1 MKRQIFARFASAA
14 VLVSTL
20 ATGVFAADET
30 VPETVKTTDG
40 RVLKLTWNDEFNGEG
55 LPDSSKW
62 SYEVGYI
69 RNNEAQYYTDARLEN
84 IFQKDGLL
92 TIRTLKEDYDIKD
105 KPNNKGREKAEYTS
119 AAIETLGKASWQYGR
134 VEVRAKLPSGVGI
147 WPAIWM
153 MGDNITKV
161 GWPTCGEI
169 DIMEYVGH
177 TPRTSHAT
185 IHMHRKGAERW
196 KNVSRG
202 NALKFEKEGEAPEER
217 FCVYALEWTKDYLKL
232 FVSLSNQIAPEPIV
246 DIPKRSD
253 ALLNAKLRG
262 RSFPPRVSPPLSL
275 LPKKESP
282 AIVRK
287 SRGILSI
294 SCRV

>member
-20 ATGVFAADET
+20 ATGVFEADET

-153 MGDNITKV
+153 MGDNVTKV

-185 IHMHRKGAERW
+185 IHMHRKGAERGQ
-196 KNVSRG
+196 NVSRG

-217 FCVYALEWTKDYLKL
+217 FCVYALEWTQDYLKL
-232 FVSLSNQIAPEPIV
+232 FVDDELALDFQRSEEASKTEEWPFDQKCFMILNTAIGGTWGGKIEPETCPAEFQIDYV
-246 DIPKRSD
+246 
-253 ALLNAKLRG
+253 
-262 RSFPPRVSPPLSL
+262 RVYQ
-275 LPKKESP
+275 
-282 AIVRK
+282 
-287 SRGILSI
+287 
-294 SCRV
+294 

>member
-92 TIRTLKEDYDIKD
+92 TIRTLKEDYDIKG

-153 MGDNITKV
+153 MGDNILTA
-161 GWPTCGEI
+161 GYPECGEI
-169 DIMEYVGH
+169 DVMEYVGH
-177 TPRTSHAT
+177 TPHRAWGT
-185 IHMHRKGAERW
+185 IHMQRKDAPRDQV
-196 KNVSRG
+196 VSRG
-202 NALKFEKEGEAPEER
+202 DSILLDKEGEEPEET
-217 FCVYALEWTKDYLKL
+217 FHVYALEWTKDFLKI
-232 FVSLSNQIAPEPIV
+232 FVDDHLILDFQRSEEEAKTPEWPFDQKCYIKLNTALGGSWGGEVAEGTCPTDFQIDYV
-246 DIPKRSD
+246 
-253 ALLNAKLRG
+253 
-262 RSFPPRVSPPLSL
+262 RVYQ
-275 LPKKESP
+275 
-282 AIVRK
+282 
-287 SRGILSI
+287 
-294 SCRV
+294 